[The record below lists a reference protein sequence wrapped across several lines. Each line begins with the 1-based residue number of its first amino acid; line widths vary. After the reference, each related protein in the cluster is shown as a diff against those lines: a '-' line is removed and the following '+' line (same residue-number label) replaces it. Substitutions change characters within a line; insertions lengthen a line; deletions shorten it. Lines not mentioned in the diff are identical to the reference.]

1 MGSPTRHREGC
12 SNAHFPHGV
21 GLAAVL
27 MTLASTAALAE
38 PDFNSADTN
47 HDGKATV
54 REVGWVYPNLS
65 KRLFDRIDEDHNG
78 WLDEAEFSSIEGL
91 TGAVGGHR
99 F

>member
-1 MGSPTRHREGC
+1 MRNDRT
-12 SNAHFPHGV
+12 AAA
-21 GLAAVL
+21 LAAL
-27 MTLASTAALAE
+27 LLISSAGAALAE

-54 REVGWVYPNLS
+54 REVSSVYPNLS
-65 KRLFDRIDEDHNG
+65 KRLFDRVDEDHNG

-91 TGAVGGHR
+91 TGAVGGHG